1 MTTTSTA
8 TRMRLNRITL
18 VIGIALTVLAIY
30 DITHGE
36 RSTSEWIAIVCW
48 PIVAIGSAV
57 QLTRL
62 RKL

>member
-1 MTTTSTA
+1 
-8 TRMRLNRITL
+8 MRLNWITL